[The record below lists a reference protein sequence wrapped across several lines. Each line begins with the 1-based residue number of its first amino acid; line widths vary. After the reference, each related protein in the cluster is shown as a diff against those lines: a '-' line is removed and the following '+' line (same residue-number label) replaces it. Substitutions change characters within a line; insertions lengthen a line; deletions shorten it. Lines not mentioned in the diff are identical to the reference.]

1 MKRANISAIRLF
13 AAYIIYA
20 STVVT
25 YDSLV
30 ISINSIHFWL
40 ILYRW
45 GEKYDGCGGSAKYTD
60 KWAER
65 SEGDGWSKWGDK
77 WDEHFDP
84 NGHGVKQGE
93 TWWAGKYG
101 DRWNRTWGEHHNCT
115 GWVHKYGRSSSG
127 EHWDTHVPQ
136 DTWYER
142 FPHFV
147 FEHCFNNSVQLRAVK
162 RQTTK
167 NTKPEKD

>member
-1 MKRANISAIRLF
+1 MINTTQEQHISVFCASCSCYEMHAQVNIHQRPL
-13 AAYIIYA
+13 
-20 STVVT
+20 
-25 YDSLV
+25 
-30 ISINSIHFWL
+30 H
-40 ILYRW
+40 YRW
-45 GEKYDGCGGSAKYTD
+45 GETYDGSGGSTKYTD

-84 NGHGVKQGE
+84 NGHGIKQGE

-101 DRWNRTWGEHHNCT
+101 DRWNRTWGEQHNGS

-136 DTWYER
+136 ETWYER
-142 FPHFV
+142 FPHFG
-147 FEHCFNNSVQLRAVK
+147 FYHCFENSVQLRSVK
-162 RQTTK
+162 RQTPPRK
-167 NTKPEKD
+167 

>member
-1 MKRANISAIRLF
+1 MINTTQEQQISVFCASCSCYEMHAQVNIHQRPL
-13 AAYIIYA
+13 
-20 STVVT
+20 
-25 YDSLV
+25 
-30 ISINSIHFWL
+30 H
-40 ILYRW
+40 YRW
-45 GEKYDGCGGSAKYTD
+45 GETYDGSGGSTKYTD

-84 NGHGVKQGE
+84 NGHGIKQGE

-101 DRWNRTWGEHHNCT
+101 DRWNRTWGEQHNGS

-136 DTWYER
+136 ETWYER
-142 FPHFV
+142 FPHFG
-147 FEHCFNNSVQLRAVK
+147 FYHCFENSVQLRSVK
-162 RQTTK
+162 RQPPPR
-167 NTKPEKD
+167 NQV

>member
-1 MKRANISAIRLF
+1 MNRITLINEHSAIR
-13 AAYIIYA
+13 
-20 STVVT
+20 
-25 YDSLV
+25 SLCNELRAQ
-30 ISINSIHFWL
+30 IKSIQLSFHC
-40 ILYRW
+40 RW
-45 GEKYDGCGGSAKYTD
+45 GEKYDGYGGSTKYTD

-84 NGHGVKQGE
+84 NGHGIKQGE

-101 DRWNRTWGEHHNCT
+101 DRWNRTWGEQHNGS

-127 EHWDTHVPQ
+127 EHWDTHVLQ

-142 FPHFV
+142 FPHFG
-147 FEHCFNNSVQLRAVK
+147 FYHCFENSAQLRSVK
-162 RQTTK
+162 RQPPPRK
-167 NTKPEKD
+167 

>member
-1 MKRANISAIRLF
+1 MLICNELHAQIK
-13 AAYIIYA
+13 
-20 STVVT
+20 
-25 YDSLV
+25 
-30 ISINSIHFWL
+30 SIQPSFHC
-40 ILYRW
+40 RW
-45 GEKYDGCGGSAKYTD
+45 GEKYDGYGGSTKYTD

-84 NGHGVKQGE
+84 NGHGIKQGE

-101 DRWNRTWGEHHNCT
+101 DRWNRTWGEGHNGS

-127 EHWDTHVPQ
+127 EHWDTHVLQ

-142 FPHFV
+142 FPHFG
-147 FEHCFNNSVQLRAVK
+147 FYHCFENSAQLRSVK
-162 RQTTK
+162 RQPPPRK
-167 NTKPEKD
+167 